1 MFSEGGIIM
10 VVGVFFAIACI
21 MTFIWYVNTQ
31 IKSKNQQEW
40 LTRFTAILL
49 SALLGLFVVDKVIAF
64 KIPLLTPQMSDELFN
79 LIKNIVLIIFGY
91 QFNRTKQVEVKE
103 EVKEVEK
110 TTKK

>member
-1 MFSEGGIIM
+1 MFSEGGFVM

-21 MTFIWYVNTQ
+21 MTFIWYVNTKIQ
-31 IKSKNQQEW
+31 AKNQQEW

-64 KIPLLTPQMSDELFN
+64 KIPLLTPEMSDELFN

-103 EVKEVEK
+103 EEK
-110 TTKK
+110 ITKK

>member
-1 MFSEGGIIM
+1 MFSAGGFMM
-10 VVGVFFAIACI
+10 VAGIFFAIACI
-21 MTFIWYVNTQ
+21 MAFFWYINTKIQ
-31 IKSKNQQEW
+31 AKNQQEW

-91 QFNRTKQVEVKE
+91 QFNRTKQVEIKE
-103 EVKEVEK
+103 EEK
-110 TTKK
+110 TIKK

>member
-10 VVGVFFAIACI
+10 VSGVVFAIACI
-21 MTFIWYVNTQ
+21 MAFIWYVNTK
-31 IKSKNQQEW
+31 INAKNQQEW

-64 KIPLLTPQMSDELFN
+64 KIPLLTPEMSDELFN

-91 QFNRTKQVEVKE
+91 QFNRTKQVGTKE
-103 EVKEVEK
+103 EEK
-110 TTKK
+110 K